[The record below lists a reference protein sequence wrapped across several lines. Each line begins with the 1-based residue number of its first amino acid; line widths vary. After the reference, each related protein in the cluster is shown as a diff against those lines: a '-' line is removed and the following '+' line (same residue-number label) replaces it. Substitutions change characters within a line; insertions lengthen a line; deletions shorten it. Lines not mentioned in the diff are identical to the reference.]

1 MIRTMFL
8 LAFIAGATAIFGM
21 SYIFLGTDILAL
33 SITLVIALVYGIG
46 AIELVQFH
54 NATQG
59 LHIALTKVP
68 DFSDNGISDSNTN
81 THQALSTW
89 LDSLHSSLK
98 YAVSSRIEGESKGLP
113 SPVVTPYLV
122 GLLVML
128 GLLGTFVG
136 MVDTL
141 QGSVI
146 ALQGSTEL
154 SAIRDGL
161 AAPIKGLG
169 AAFGTSVAGVAASA
183 MLGLMSTL
191 GRRERILVA
200 RELDA
205 KINTVF
211 RPFSLNFNRQETYKS
226 LQQQAK
232 ALPELATQITV
243 MAQNLEKMGQ
253 RLGQELNNKQ
263 DKFHNSVERSYQSL
277 AQSVNQSLN
286 QLIQESGDVVA
297 KQMSPVVSQLMSDM
311 SVSIQQNV
319 CDTQAELVRQN
330 DVYLEKISNNLK
342 THTLS
347 ANEAWQ
353 TGLKEH
359 ERIQLT
365 LSSTMQGYFSKF
377 SEQFQA
383 LSSQFVE
390 GFMQQAES
398 KGRQRQQLDDVKLAR
413 WTETLKLSQEA
424 AQTEWGHL
432 SDIQT
437 QAWQTASSEFLTSS
451 KQLSK
456 DLSSAVIAQEN
467 SQKQASSLIAETLK
481 ELRTTVLENNQEMS
495 EQVEAM
501 NTASEQSLQIR
512 EQAEAAWQTQH
523 AEAMDNIASQ
533 LTQQLSALRDQEQ
546 ARADKALQH
555 LVQLETTVSTQ
566 LADLG
571 QALEAPMSRLIE
583 TASQAPKAAAEVIT
597 KLKEEMT
604 QNMARDNDLL
614 EERRRI
620 MSDLDGL
627 SDSLAQSTV
636 NQGKAMET
644 LLNSS
649 GTMLADISERFDAR
663 VDSEVN
669 KLSDIALQFSE
680 SSIDI
685 ASMSDAFVGAIARF
699 SESNDK
705 LVDNLSKIE
714 SALEASTSRSD
725 EQLAYYVAQA
735 REIIDHSMMS
745 QKGLIEEINQMA
757 VSRAE
762 SYTEETG
769 A

>member
-1 MIRTMFL
+1 MIKTMFL

-21 SYIFLGTDILAL
+21 SYIFLGNDILAL
-33 SITLVIALVYGIG
+33 SVTLIIALVYGIG
-46 AIELVQFH
+46 AIELIQFH
-54 NATQG
+54 KATQ
-59 LHIALTKVP
+59 T
-68 DFSDNGISDSNTN
+68 
-81 THQALSTW
+81 
-89 LDSLHSSLK
+89 LHSSLGK
-98 YAVSSRIEGESKGLP
+98 VPSFSENDIDANHALSQWLDGLHDSLKHSVYSRIEGESKGLP
-113 SPVVTPYLV
+113 SPVLTPYLV

-154 SAIRDGL
+154 AAIREGL

-191 GRRERILVA
+191 SRRERILVA

-226 LQQQAK
+226 LQQQAR
-232 ALPELATQITV
+232 ALPELAAQITV
-243 MAQNLEKMGQ
+243 MAQNLENMGQ
-253 RLGQELNNKQ
+253 RLGQELNHKQ
-263 DKFHNSVERSYQSL
+263 DKFHGSVEQAYQAL

-286 QLIQESGDVVA
+286 QVVQNSGELVA
-297 KQMSPVVSQLMSDM
+297 KQMSPVVNHLMAEM
-311 SVSIQQNV
+311 SASIQTNV
-319 CDTQAELVRQN
+319 RDTQAELVRQN
-330 DVYLEKISNNLK
+330 ESFLDNIAGNLK
-342 THTLS
+342 EHTLA
-347 ANEAWQ
+347 ANESWQ
-353 TGLKEH
+353 SGLKEH
-359 ERIQLT
+359 ERIQLN
-365 LSSTMQGYFSKF
+365 LSATMQSSFSQF
-377 SEQFQA
+377 SDQFQS
-383 LSSQFVE
+383 LSTKFVQE
-390 GFMQQAES
+390 FIQQADHNE
-398 KGRQRQQLDDVKLAR
+398 KQRQQSDDAKLTQ
-413 WTETLKLSQEA
+413 WTETLRQS
-424 AQTEWGHL
+424 H
-432 SDIQT
+432 DYT
-437 QAWQTASSEFLTSS
+437 QKTLAEFSNEQQSVWQTASSAFIANS
-451 KQLSK
+451 KQLSEE
-456 DLSSAVIAQEN
+456 LNVAVKSQEDSQKKASTLISETLQALQMLAIEN
-467 SQKQASSLIAETLK
+467 SQDIKT
-481 ELRTTVLENNQEMS
+481 
-495 EQVEAM
+495 QVDAI
-501 NTASEQSLQIR
+501 NAASEKSLQAR
-512 EQAEAAWQTQH
+512 EHAESEWQRQH
-523 AEAMDNIASQ
+523 AESMAIISSQ
-533 LTQQLSALRDQEQ
+533 LTEQLKALREQEQ
-546 ARADKALQH
+546 DRADKALQH
-555 LVQLETTVSTQ
+555 LSQLEATVATQ

-571 QALEAPMSRLIE
+571 QSLEEPMSRLIE

-644 LLNSS
+644 LLSSS

-663 VDSEVN
+663 VDNEVN
-669 KLSDIALQFSE
+669 KLSDIASQFAE

-685 ASMSDAFVGAIARF
+685 ASMSGAFVGAIERF

-714 SALEASTSRSD
+714 TALEASSSRSD

-757 VSRAE
+757 VKRAE
-762 SYTEETG
+762 EAG